1 MLLLEFQSTPDP
13 WMALRLLVYAGL
25 LWQHLVREQRLL
37 PDGRLPPILPIVLY
51 NGDARWRAAVDLRA
65 LIGLPEGHAL
75 WRWQPVMRYHVID
88 EGAFDMGD
96 LAERDGL
103 PALLFRLENTAAP
116 EQLVDV
122 ADAILAWFGRHPGFQ
137 AARTVLVE
145 LLSAAVGPLG
155 PGVRVPEAM
164 KEVRNMLQTRV
175 EQWIEQWKQEGRLE
189 GEQRGEAALL
199 LRLLQR
205 RFGVLPGWATDL
217 VRSADSVA
225 LEEWGIRLLDAATLE
240 EVLACR

>member
-1 MLLLEFQSTPDP
+1 
-13 WMALRLLVYAGL
+13 
-25 LWQHLVREQRLL
+25 
-37 PDGRLPPILPIVLY
+37 LY
-51 NGDARWRAAVDLRA
+51 NGDARWRAAVDLRE
-65 LIGLPEGHAL
+65 LIGLPESHAL
-75 WRWQPVMRYHVID
+75 WWWQPVMRYHVID
-88 EGAFDMGD
+88 KGAFDMGD
-96 LAERDGL
+96 LAARDGL

-145 LLSAAVGPLG
+145 LLSVAVGQLG

-189 GEQRGEAALL
+189 GEQRGEQRGEAALL

-205 RFGVLPGWATDL
+205 RFGVLPGWATEL

-225 LEEWGIRLLDAATLE
+225 MEEWGIRLLDAATLE
-240 EVLACR
+240 EVLAGR